1 MPLSKAFLLFSCFI
15 SAMSKECWETEGR
28 GKHFLS
34 FRPWTERVLA
44 VKPLKNLETDRA
56 GVLSRAIHYSLGR
69 KALPT
74 LKIWVLRISYLCSYQ
89 SHTNTGPIESYRI
102 YFIKNNLVAP
112 ILVDIKIIPLTLTPG
127 CESPPPPPP
136 PYTICIEYVLRIF
149 FTQNIGYSSSYLF
162 GLIKYGLLYPI
173 FLCIFMLRESKC

>member
-15 SAMSKECWETEGR
+15 SAMSKEGWETEGR

-74 LKIWVLRISYLCSYQ
+74 QKIWVLRISYLCSYQ
-89 SHTNTGPIESYRI
+89 SHTNKGPIEY
-102 YFIKNNLVAP
+102 
-112 ILVDIKIIPLTLTPG
+112 ILSKTIWWHQFWWILKLFHWHWLLDV
-127 CESPPPPPP
+127 SPPPH
-136 PYTICIEYVLRIF
+136 TICIEYVLRIF

-162 GLIKYGLLYPI
+162 GLIKYGLLYQ
-173 FLCIFMLRESKC
+173 FFF